1 MSKVLFLNVTI
12 DSLTMDEA
20 VAVADELVQ
29 KRNSSFIVTPNV
41 DHLVLLESN
50 QELRDAYSKADLVL
64 ADGMPIVWLS
74 KYYGGVIKEK
84 ISGSDFLP
92 KLCELSAR
100 KGYKMFFLGAAPGVA
115 EKAAANMQKR
125 YEGLQVVGCL
135 APDLDFEKDPEK
147 VKMVND
153 QIKAAKPDILAVA
166 FGCPK
171 QELFISNYKDEL
183 KVPVCI
189 GVGASLDFAAGIK
202 KRAPKWMSDYG
213 LEWFFRM
220 WQEPG
225 RMFKRYVLRD
235 WRLLKLLWKY
245 RHQK

>member
-1 MSKVLFLNVTI
+1 MSKVRFLNVMI
-12 DSLTMDEA
+12 DSLFMDEA
-20 VAVADELVQ
+20 IAVADELVK
-29 KRNSSFIVTPNV
+29 KRNNSFIVTPNV

-74 KYYGGVIKEK
+74 KYYGGAIKEK

-92 KLCELSAR
+92 KLCELSAQR
-100 KGYKMFFLGAAPGVA
+100 GYKVFFLGAAPGVA
-115 EKAAANMQKR
+115 EKAAENMRQL

-135 APDLDFEKDPEK
+135 SPDFDFETDPQKIEK
-147 VKMVND
+147 VLE
-153 QIKAAKPDILAVA
+153 QIKAAKPDILVVA

-171 QELFISNYKDEL
+171 QEVFISKYKDVL
-183 KVPVCI
+183 NVPVCI
-189 GVGASLDFAAGIK
+189 GVGASLDFAAGLK

-235 WRLLKLLWKY
+235 WRFLKLLWKY
-245 RHQK
+245 RKQK